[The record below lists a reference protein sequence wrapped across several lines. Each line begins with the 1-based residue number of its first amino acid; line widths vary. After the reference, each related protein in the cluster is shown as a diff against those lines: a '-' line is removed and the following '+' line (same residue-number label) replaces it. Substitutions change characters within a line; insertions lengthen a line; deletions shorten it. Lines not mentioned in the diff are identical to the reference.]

1 RERAKLYEACVKVI
15 LQAQY
20 VPDDP
25 ARQALVEWGGAW
37 EDQRNW
43 LATLALAMHEG
54 GRAGAAIPEVR
65 VREVLQRELA
75 PTSVEQFL
83 EAVRYRGGLLE
94 ERAELFQFVHLT
106 FQEFLLLL
114 SLGKQLEQRGMR
126 VQKVL
131 LRGPFSL
138 PPRPFA
144 HFSAPSRCSCGSH
157 RSARLPLGSEIP
169 PRSSVSVSPCGCLA
183 PPGCCQRARSHR
195 T

>member
-1 RERAKLYEACVKVI
+1 MVRRQTCAQRDGGIERCFVIGGVKFSAHAPSVRCISACGQRV
-15 LQAQY
+15 LS
-20 VPDDP
+20 D
-25 ARQALVEWGGAW
+25 RLLVAMTSGNHVHAVVTQPIGTSSFSGRCTTW
-37 EDQRNW
+37 EISTSGVHGISSSPIRN
-43 LATLALAMHEG
+43 TT
-54 GRAGAAIPEVR
+54 VR
-65 VREVLQRELA
+65 NVRR
-75 PTSVEQFL
+75 
-83 EAVRYRGGLLE
+83 
-94 ERAELFQFVHLT
+94 
-106 FQEFLLLL
+106 LLL

-126 VQKVL
+126 AQKVL

-144 HFSAPSRCSCGSH
+144 HFSAPSRCRCESH